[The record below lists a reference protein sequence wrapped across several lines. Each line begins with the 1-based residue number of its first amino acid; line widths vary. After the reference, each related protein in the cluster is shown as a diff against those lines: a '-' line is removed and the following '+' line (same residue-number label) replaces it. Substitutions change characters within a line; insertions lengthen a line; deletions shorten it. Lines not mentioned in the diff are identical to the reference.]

1 LWGAAKQLKH
11 SNDKTFTFC
20 GTPQYTSP
28 EIIMNRGHGLSSDN
42 WSLGVLIYTLLEGA
56 NPFYFEGIDPKTLY
70 HVIIKD
76 NYCPLSEETSPD
88 ARSIVDGLLEKDP
101 GKRLGAFR
109 LKDVFSHP
117 WFSDVNLKAL
127 RQKHVTAPWIP
138 DAIEL
143 EE

>member
-1 LWGAAKQLKH
+1 MTKRSHFAGLH
-11 SNDKTFTFC
+11 S
-20 GTPQYTSP
+20 TPPP
-28 EIIMNRGHGLSSDN
+28 EIITNRGHGLSADN

-56 NPFYFEGIDPKTLY
+56 NPFYFSGMDPRTLY
-70 HVIIKD
+70 HMIIKD
-76 NYCPLSEETSPD
+76 NYYPLSKEASLD

-117 WFSDVNLKAL
+117 WFSDVNLKEL

-138 DAIEL
+138 DAIKL